1 MFIKVERKI
10 KKWRNKIFMN
20 ELEKQLDEYIN
31 QNIYNYAFM
40 IKGQWGSGKS
50 YFIKKVYKEKH
61 PEKEFIY
68 VSLNGIEKI
77 EDIDIKLTETLIK
90 EHLGKGK
97 LKSINLKNIL
107 KDLFKQV
114 NYKNIVGILNKEY
127 KQILTESIIDVITDK
142 LSKSNVVLIFD
153 DLERCKVQSDKLL
166 AYINNY
172 VEHQEIKTIL
182 VADETNIEE
191 EDYKKIREKV
201 IGNSIEYI
209 PDIKNNIKSLLPRIN
224 NQKIRDIIERNIGE
238 FNNELECQN
247 FCNMRTVQFA
257 IDKFVNF
264 YEIIFENSE
273 YEDEEYIEL
282 QDRIFNYLVYI
293 SILYKKSENLY
304 DWKDLEYGYI
314 NIKDDYSYENYRYG
328 FKFIDDYVVKGIIDK
343 EKILFILKDY
353 DHKNLPKDDAYEL
366 LKNRYWELQDDK
378 VYELIKEIKNKL
390 KNQKYRIEMIS
401 EILSLLLK
409 LEEFGYQV
417 DMNEFMELFKNLI
430 KNKQGEDNT
439 IYIGDTL
446 ELINMNKEVKEKY
459 LKEFEKLK
467 NYSMK
472 LKFANIND
480 CITEGNF
487 NKLLENDFWTNN
499 QKLIEKNGFF
509 SNINLEKLMQS
520 IKRQDK
526 AIEIWNLKYF
536 CDALLENYQFGK
548 ILKKDMESIKYLL
561 KQLKELHI
569 DEYGISKRNAIK
581 GIVMDLEKMQDYK
594 K

>member
-1 MFIKVERKI
+1 
-10 KKWRNKIFMN
+10 
-20 ELEKQLDEYIN
+20 
-31 QNIYNYAFM
+31 
-40 IKGQWGSGKS
+40 
-50 YFIKKVYKEKH
+50 
-61 PEKEFIY
+61 
-68 VSLNGIEKI
+68 
-77 EDIDIKLTETLIK
+77 
-90 EHLGKGK
+90 
-97 LKSINLKNIL
+97 
-107 KDLFKQV
+107 
-114 NYKNIVGILNKEY
+114 
-127 KQILTESIIDVITDK
+127 
-142 LSKSNVVLIFD
+142 
-153 DLERCKVQSDKLL
+153 
-166 AYINNY
+166 
-172 VEHQEIKTIL
+172 
-182 VADETNIEE
+182 
-191 EDYKKIREKV
+191 
-201 IGNSIEYI
+201 
-209 PDIKNNIKSLLPRIN
+209 
-224 NQKIRDIIERNIGE
+224 
-238 FNNELECQN
+238 
-247 FCNMRTVQFA
+247 MRTVQFA

-264 YEIIFENSE
+264 YKIIFENSE
-273 YEDEEYIEL
+273 YENEEYIEL

-353 DHKNLPKDDAYEL
+353 DHKNLPKDDADEL

-378 VYELIKEIKNKL
+378 VYELIEEIKKKL
-390 KNQKYRIEMIS
+390 KNQKYRIDMIS

-409 LEEFGYQV
+409 LEEFGYEV
-417 DMNEFMELFKNLI
+417 DINEFMKLFKNLI

-439 IYIGDTL
+439 IYIDDTL

-467 NYSMK
+467 SYSMK
-472 LKFANIND
+472 LKFTNIND

-487 NKLLENDFWTNN
+487 NKLLEDDFWTNN
-499 QKLIEKNGFF
+499 QKVIEKNGFF

-526 AIEIWNLKYF
+526 AIQIWNFKYF
-536 CDALLENYQFGK
+536 CDALLENYQLGK
-548 ILKKDMESIKYLL
+548 ILKNDMKSIKYLL
-561 KQLKELHI
+561 KLLKELDI